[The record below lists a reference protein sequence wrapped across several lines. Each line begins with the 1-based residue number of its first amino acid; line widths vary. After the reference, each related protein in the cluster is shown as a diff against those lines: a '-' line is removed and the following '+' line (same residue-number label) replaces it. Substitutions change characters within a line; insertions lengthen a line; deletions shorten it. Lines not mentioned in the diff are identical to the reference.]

1 MPHSCNWQISE
12 VVLTR
17 KHECA
22 IMKMMSWFVC
32 TGWKVTEEQLEEVAQ
47 LSDVLACDDDF
58 LSPDFRAKCEQ
69 IIPDP
74 LALDVN
80 DCAHAFRYLRDN
92 IQLWYCPNIIF
103 NVITQRWLHFMNSV
117 STKNLLKLY
126 EHNKRKHK
134 PASIDNLSRGLTIL
148 KAKTC
153 IYIYTTINHN
163 IWQE

>member
-1 MPHSCNWQISE
+1 
-12 VVLTR
+12 
-17 KHECA
+17 
-22 IMKMMSWFVC
+22 MMSWFVF

-92 IQLWYCPNIIF
+92 IQLWYFPNIIF
-103 NVITQRWLHFMNSV
+103 IVITQRWLHFMNSV
-117 STKNLLKLY
+117 LTKNWNCMNTMEQAQACLYWEPLKRPY
-126 EHNKRKHK
+126 NTKSK
-134 PASIDNLSRGLTIL
+134 NL
-148 KAKTC
+148 
-153 IYIYTTINHN
+153 YIYYNKP
-163 IWQE
+163 